1 LEGGG
6 GEGVNVVLEVEPFEK
21 SRRYATPEERDAALA
36 PLEATFAGRMLDDMW
51 TDTWQWVLEF
61 SGPLWLRVFVDGDMV
76 GWSVERERP
85 AIEAIAVPE
94 QYDLGGGII
103 GVPDP
108 GKFAAARRGVRFFYF
123 SVVQNGFTICVA
135 GNHSLRP
142 LCFQIV
148 RRRDTG
154 EYRLYVWEL

>member
-1 LEGGG
+1 M
-6 GEGVNVVLEVEPFEK
+6 LEVEPFEER
-21 SRRYATPEERDAALA
+21 RRYATPEERDAALA
-36 PLEATFAGRMLDDMW
+36 PLEATFAGRVLEDMW
-51 TDTWQWVLEF
+51 TDTRQWVLEF

-85 AIEAIAVPE
+85 AIEAVAVPQ
-94 QYDLGGGII
+94 QYDLGKGII

-108 GKFAAARRGVRFFYF
+108 GKLAAARRGARFFYF
-123 SVVQNGFTICVA
+123 SVVQNGFTVCVA
-135 GNHSLRP
+135 SRPLRS